1 MNDEIDIQNLAELA
15 RIDISDDQAEE
26 LAGSISDILE
36 YVESVKEVAGDDDGD
51 GPHVGPVHNVLR
63 EDKSPHE
70 PGAYRDQLLAEA
82 PDTEGGNVV
91 VPPIL

>member
-1 MNDEIDIQNLAELA
+1 MNDDINIDNLADLA

-63 EDKSPHE
+63 EDKNPHE
-70 PGAYRDQLLAEA
+70 PGEYRDQLLAEA

>member
-1 MNDEIDIQNLAELA
+1 MSDDIDIENLAELA
-15 RIDISDDQAEE
+15 RIDISNDQAEA

-36 YVESVKEVAGDDDGD
+36 YVESVKEVAGDNDGD

-63 EDKSPHE
+63 EDKNPHE
-70 PGAYRDQLLAEA
+70 PGEYRDQLLAEA

-91 VPPIL
+91 VLPIL

>member
-1 MNDEIDIQNLAELA
+1 MNDDIDIENLANLA
-15 RIDISDDQAEE
+15 RIDISDKQADE
-26 LAGSISDILE
+26 LADSISDILE
-36 YVESVKEVAGDDDGD
+36 YVDSVEEVAGDDNGD

-63 EDKSPHE
+63 EDKNPHE